1 VGQHALVLLIQFWY
15 CFPLNKNTEI
25 PRAEDGN
32 LLGSVLSLFLGISV
46 CTAGSDTGTTSG
58 TQLPST
64 QTSGVERLPP
74 VGNAEASSDWVSKPQ
89 FHDFLLD
96 QDIKS
101 SLEKKPRQGQS
112 APPPEH
118 ELEKPMK
125 LWEGSFT
132 LGLDGAEGN
141 NQAMNLHTGFNAK
154 RKTELHLLYLDLDYN
169 RRNTNNVST
178 ANRLFSQAR
187 YERLIPETPWSL
199 FVETTGEYDEFQDF
213 NFRITSHAGVG
224 YWLFKT
230 KQASLKTRFGSGFSH
245 EIGGPKDNY
254 YVPEMIL
261 GLDYERRVGD
271 RQKLVATV
279 DYMPD
284 ETDFTEFRLNSLA
297 GWEFLLDQQT
307 NLNLR
312 LAVRNRYNSSP
323 GTARPNDLDYAVLLL
338 WKF

>member
-1 VGQHALVLLIQFWY
+1 MFGFVWN
-15 CFPLNKNTEI
+15 C
-25 PRAEDGN
+25 
-32 LLGSVLSLFLGISV
+32 FLGISV
-46 CTAGSDTGTTSG
+46 CAASSNPGTTNSM
-58 TQLPST
+58 QLPST
-64 QTSGVERLPP
+64 QAPDVQRLPP
-74 VGNAEASSDWVSKPQ
+74 VGNAEPPADWVSKPQ
-89 FHDFLLD
+89 FNDFMSD
-96 QDIKS
+96 HNIKS
-101 SLEKKPRQGQS
+101 SLDIKPLQ
-112 APPPEH
+112 
-118 ELEKPMK
+118 EKPKPIPEPVPESRGK

-132 LGLDGAEGN
+132 IGLDGAEGN

-169 RRNTNNVST
+169 RRTTNNTNT
-178 ANRLFSQAR
+178 ANRLFSLAR
-187 YERLIPETPWSL
+187 YERLLHETPWSL
-199 FVETTGEYDEFQDF
+199 FVEATGEYDEFQDF
-213 NFRITSHAGVG
+213 NFRVTSHAGVG

-230 KQASLKTRFGSGFSH
+230 ERASLKERFGSGFSH

-254 YVPEMIL
+254 YAPEMIL

-297 GWEFLLDQQT
+297 GWEFLINQES
-307 NLNLR
+307 NLSLR

-323 GTARPNDLDYAVLLL
+323 GAALPNDLDYAALLL